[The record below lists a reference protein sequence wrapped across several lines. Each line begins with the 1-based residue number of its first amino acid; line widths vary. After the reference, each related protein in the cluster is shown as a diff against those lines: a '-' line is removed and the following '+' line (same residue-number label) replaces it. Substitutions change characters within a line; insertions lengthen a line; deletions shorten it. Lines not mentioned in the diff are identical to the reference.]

1 MMAILMSSSVMTP
14 SIAVA
19 VTIAVLLLPVDEPTL
34 GATLGLMDEDMEDM
48 DIGVD
53 DGRVMVGVP
62 IQLTPATVG

>member
-1 MMAILMSSSVMTP
+1 MTAITMSNRVMTP
-14 SIAVA
+14 SKAVA
-19 VTIAVLLLPVDEPTL
+19 VTIALLLLPEDEPTL
-34 GATLGLMDEDMEDM
+34 GVTLGLMDEDMEDM

>member
-1 MMAILMSSSVMTP
+1 MTP
-14 SIAVA
+14 SKAVA
-19 VTIAVLLLPVDEPTL
+19 VTMALLLLPEDKPTL
-34 GATLGLMDEDMEDM
+34 GVTLGLIDEDMEDM

>member
-1 MMAILMSSSVMTP
+1 MTAITMSISVMIP
-14 SIAVA
+14 SKAVA
-19 VTIAVLLLPVDEPTL
+19 VTMALLLLPEDKPTL
-34 GATLGLMDEDMEDM
+34 GVTLGLMDEDMEDM

>member
-19 VTIAVLLLPVDEPTL
+19 VTIALLLLPEDKPTL
-34 GATLGLMDEDMEDM
+34 GVTLGLVDEDMEDM